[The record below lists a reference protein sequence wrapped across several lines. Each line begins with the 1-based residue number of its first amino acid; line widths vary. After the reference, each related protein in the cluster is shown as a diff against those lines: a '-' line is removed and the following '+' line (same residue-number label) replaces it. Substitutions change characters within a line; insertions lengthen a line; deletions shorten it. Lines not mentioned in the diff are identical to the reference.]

1 MRQIWRSTPF
11 LIMAKK
17 RKKTRSRRGLQ
28 VVTLCISTAM
38 VLVLLGLV
46 VFSVL
51 TARNLSAYVKENL
64 TVTVVLAEDITN
76 PEAEKMCRELQQRPY
91 VSGLTYISKEEALK
105 ELTKEMGADPTEFLD
120 GYNPTLA
127 SVEMQMRAD
136 YANRDSLK
144 WIETELKKNAKVQEI
159 TYPKDLMDQV
169 NRTLAKINFVLLVLA
184 VLLLIISFSLIN
196 NSIKLG
202 VYARRFSIHTMKL
215 VGASWG
221 FIRWP
226 FLRRSIVIGV
236 LAALLALLV
245 LGGCVYAL
253 YNYDPDVL
261 TVITWQDMCITAVVV
276 LVAGVLITF
285 LCSYFSVNKF
295 LRMKAGEL
303 YKI

>member
-1 MRQIWRSTPF
+1 MT
-11 LIMAKK
+11 KK

-64 TVTVVLAEDITN
+64 TVTVMLSQDVTN
-76 PEAEKMCRELQQRPY
+76 PEAEQMCRELRQRPY
-91 VSGLTYISKEEALK
+91 VSQLTYISKEDALK
-105 ELTKEMGADPTEFLD
+105 ELTKELGADPMEFVD
-120 GYNPTLA
+120 YNPTLA

-136 YANRDSLK
+136 YANRDSLQ
-144 WIETELKKNAKVQEI
+144 WIEKELKQNAKVQEI

-169 NRTLAKINFVLLVLA
+169 NRTLAKINLVLLVLA

-196 NSIKLG
+196 NSIRLG

-221 FIRWP
+221 FIRRP
-226 FLRRSIVIGV
+226 FLRRSIGIGL
-236 LAALLALLV
+236 LAALLAILV
-245 LGGCVYAL
+245 LGGCIYAL
-253 YNYDPDVL
+253 YRYDPEVL
-261 TVITWQDMCITAVVV
+261 TVITWRDMALTAAVVM
-276 LVAGVLITF
+276 VAGVLITF

>member
-1 MRQIWRSTPF
+1 
-11 LIMAKK
+11 MAKK

-64 TVTVVLAEDITN
+64 TVTVMLSQDVTN
-76 PEAEKMCRELQQRPY
+76 PEAEQMCRELRQRPY
-91 VSGLTYISKEEALK
+91 VSQLTYISKEDALK
-105 ELTKEMGADPTEFLD
+105 ELTKELGADPMEFVD
-120 GYNPTLA
+120 YNPTLA

-136 YANRDSLK
+136 YANRDSLQ
-144 WIETELKKNAKVQEI
+144 WIEKELKQNAKVQEI
-159 TYPKDLMDQV
+159 TYPQDLMDQV
-169 NRTLAKINFVLLVLA
+169 NRTLAKINLVLLVLA

-196 NSIKLG
+196 NSIRLG

-221 FIRWP
+221 FIRRP
-226 FLRRSIVIGV
+226 FLRRSIGIGL
-236 LAALLALLV
+236 LAALLAILV
-245 LGGCVYAL
+245 LGGCIYAL
-253 YNYDPDVL
+253 YRYDPDVL
-261 TVITWQDMCITAVVV
+261 TVITWRDMALTAAVVM
-276 LVAGVLITF
+276 VAGVLITF

>member
-1 MRQIWRSTPF
+1 
-11 LIMAKK
+11 MAKK

-76 PEAEKMCRELQQRPY
+76 PEAEKMCRELRQRPY

>member
-1 MRQIWRSTPF
+1 
-11 LIMAKK
+11 MAKK
-17 RKKTRSRRGLQ
+17 RKKTRNRRGLQ

-51 TARNLSAYVKENL
+51 TARNLSSYVKENL
-64 TVTVVLAEDITN
+64 TVTVMLAQDVTN
-76 PEAEKMCRELQQRPY
+76 PEAEQMCREWRQRPY
-91 VSGLTYISKEEALK
+91 VSQLTYISKEQALQELIK
-105 ELTKEMGADPTEFLD
+105 ELGADPTEFLD

-127 SVEMQMRAD
+127 SVEMQMKAD
-136 YANRDSLK
+136 YANRDSLR
-144 WIETELKKNAKVQEI
+144 WIETELKKNAKVQEL

-169 NRTLAKINFVLLVLA
+169 NRTLAKINLVLIVLA

-196 NSIKLG
+196 NSVRLG

-221 FIRWP
+221 FIRRP
-226 FLRRSIVIGV
+226 YLRRSIGIGL
-236 LAALLALLV
+236 LAALLAIVV
-245 LGGCVYAL
+245 LGGCIYAL
-253 YNYDPDVL
+253 YRYDPEVL
-261 TVITWQDMCITAVVV
+261 TVITWRDMALTAGVV

-295 LRMKAGEL
+295 LRMKAESL
-303 YKI
+303 YKM

>member
-1 MRQIWRSTPF
+1 
-11 LIMAKK
+11 
-17 RKKTRSRRGLQ
+17 
-28 VVTLCISTAM
+28 
-38 VLVLLGLV
+38 
-46 VFSVL
+46 
-51 TARNLSAYVKENL
+51 
-64 TVTVVLAEDITN
+64 
-76 PEAEKMCRELQQRPY
+76 
-91 VSGLTYISKEEALK
+91 
-105 ELTKEMGADPTEFLD
+105 
-120 GYNPTLA
+120 
-127 SVEMQMRAD
+127 
-136 YANRDSLK
+136 
-144 WIETELKKNAKVQEI
+144 
-159 TYPKDLMDQV
+159 MDQV

-202 VYARRFSIHTMKL
+202 VYSRRFTIHTMKL

>member
-1 MRQIWRSTPF
+1 
-11 LIMAKK
+11 MAKK

-64 TVTVVLAEDITN
+64 RVTVMLSEDVTN
-76 PEAEKMCRELQQRPY
+76 PEAEQMCRELRQRPY
-91 VSGLTYISKEEALK
+91 VTDLTYISKEEALK
-105 ELTKEMGADPTEFLD
+105 ELTAELGADPTEFTD
-120 GYNPTLA
+120 GVNPTLA
-127 SVEMQMRAD
+127 SVEMQMKAD
-136 YANRDSLK
+136 YANGDSLQ
-144 WIETELKKNAKVQEI
+144 WIEKELKKNAKVQEI
-159 TYPKDLMDQV
+159 SYPKDLMEQV

-196 NSIKLG
+196 NSVKLG
-202 VYARRFSIHTMKL
+202 VYARRFTIHTMKL

-226 FLRRSIVIGV
+226 FLRRSIGIGL
-236 LAALLALLV
+236 LAALLAILV

-253 YNYDPDVL
+253 YRYDPEVL
-261 TVITWQDMCITAVVV
+261 TVITWQDMSITAVVV
-276 LVAGVLITF
+276 VVAGVLITS
-285 LCSYFSVNKF
+285 LCAYFSVNKF

>member
-1 MRQIWRSTPF
+1 
-11 LIMAKK
+11 
-17 RKKTRSRRGLQ
+17 
-28 VVTLCISTAM
+28 M

-64 TVTVVLAEDITN
+64 RVTVMLSEDVTN
-76 PEAEKMCRELQQRPY
+76 PEAEQMCRELRKRPY
-91 VSGLTYISKEEALK
+91 VTDLTYISKEEALK
-105 ELTKEMGADPTEFLD
+105 ELTAELGADPTEFTD
-120 GYNPTLA
+120 GVNPTLA
-127 SVEMQMRAD
+127 SVEMQMKAD
-136 YANRDSLK
+136 YANGDSLQ
-144 WIETELKKNAKVQEI
+144 WIEKELKKNAKVQEI
-159 TYPKDLMDQV
+159 SYPKDLMEQV

-196 NSIKLG
+196 NSIRLG
-202 VYARRFSIHTMKL
+202 VYARRFTIHTMKL

-226 FLRRSIVIGV
+226 FLRRSIGIGL
-236 LAALLALLV
+236 LAALLAILV

-253 YNYDPDVL
+253 YRYDPEVL
-261 TVITWQDMCITAVVV
+261 TVITWQDMSITAVVV
-276 LVAGVLITF
+276 VVAGVLITS
-285 LCSYFSVNKF
+285 LCAYFSVNKF

>member
-1 MRQIWRSTPF
+1 
-11 LIMAKK
+11 MAKK

-64 TVTVVLAEDITN
+64 TVTVMLSQDVTN
-76 PEAEKMCRELQQRPY
+76 PEAEQMCRELRQRPY
-91 VSGLTYISKEEALK
+91 VSQLTYISKEDALK
-105 ELTKEMGADPTEFLD
+105 ELTKELGADPMEFVD
-120 GYNPTLA
+120 YNPTLA

-136 YANRDSLK
+136 YANRDSLQ
-144 WIETELKKNAKVQEI
+144 WIEKELKQNAKVQEI

-169 NRTLAKINFVLLVLA
+169 NRTLAKINLVLLVLA

-196 NSIKLG
+196 NSIRLG

-221 FIRWP
+221 FIRRP
-226 FLRRSIVIGV
+226 FLRRSIGIGL
-236 LAALLALLV
+236 LAALLAILV
-245 LGGCVYAL
+245 LGGCIYAL
-253 YNYDPDVL
+253 YRYDPEVL
-261 TVITWQDMCITAVVV
+261 TVITWRDMALTAAVVM
-276 LVAGVLITF
+276 VAGVLITF